1 MPPPQAPA
9 DNALR
14 DLLFGRPLSTRGER
28 DRELH
33 AVGAEL
39 DRALRGVHN
48 AVLTGL
54 SANDSAVA
62 QARLEWLRV
71 VDMEATY
78 AGVMAKRG
86 ALLYAGWVSPGV
98 LDYWK
103 GSDAALVA
111 SLKDFALPLVMPS
124 FVRGMAQCP
133 DSMVVMVSVL
143 CDMWGPEW
151 LAH

>member
-1 MPPPQAPA
+1 M
-9 DNALR
+9 
-14 DLLFGRPLSTRGER
+14 LFGRPLSTRGEQ
-28 DRELH
+28 DRELRD
-33 AVGAEL
+33 VGVEL

-48 AVLTGL
+48 AVLTGM
-54 SANDSAVA
+54 SANASALA
-62 QARLEWLRV
+62 QARVEWMRV

-78 AGVMAKRG
+78 AGVMAKRA

-98 LDYWK
+98 LEYWK
-103 GSDAALVA
+103 ASDAALVA
-111 SLKDFALPLVMPS
+111 SLRDFALPLVMPS

-151 LAH
+151 FVR